1 MPDSGRGARSPE
13 SPAPGRTDRDRRLI
27 DPTKPTLILAATL
40 TVAAA
45 VWALSTALSPV
56 TDLDIAQSIV
66 DAQSVGAQSAQSA
79 LGDDAATTTPMIS
92 SVSVLS
98 WNNDDGDHPDLAVN
112 MIDQNPETSW
122 RSRYFDINAFDESA
136 TVTIVV
142 NLEGPVLVSGVTL
155 QMDPSTQG
163 GEVVVRNVTDP
174 SNPRGGTELATSAL
188 SESTVISLPEPTE
201 ASAIALS
208 FRVMPTSVDGR
219 PWAWVNELT
228 VQ

>member
-1 MPDSGRGARSPE
+1 M
-13 SPAPGRTDRDRRLI
+13 
-27 DPTKPTLILAATL
+27 
-40 TVAAA
+40 
-45 VWALSTALSPV
+45 

-66 DAQSVGAQSAQSA
+66 DAQSGGAQSAQSA
-79 LGDDAATTTPMIS
+79 LGDDAASAAPMIS

-122 RSRYFDINAFDESA
+122 RSRYFDINAFDENA

-142 NLEGPVLVSGVTL
+142 NLEGPALVSGVTL

-219 PWAWVNELT
+219 PWAWVSELS